1 MGASSVGTLSVG
13 GPLSVP
19 GMILVYFN
27 FQLKQEVVL
36 SRLSLGVSLLWILY
50 TRPFFVELLKTYSLE
65 NTHTLILTHT
75 HTWRHSHTLILTPAP
90 YVRVSGV
97 GLVHGIF
104 TGSTGQESLNFPLK
118 GRMMK
123 IFGFVDLRWLWC
135 AEPLVGPG
143 CTWSSSLSGSPAA
156 VILVWGICISPWS
169 SIDT

>member
-65 NTHTLILTHT
+65 NTHTLIHTHIPENTHT
-75 HTWRHSHTLILTPAP
+75 HSYSRLHPTSS
-90 YVRVSGV
+90 VRGWPSSGYFHRFHRSGV
-97 GLVHGIF
+97 TAL
-104 TGSTGQESLNFPLK
+104 SSK
-118 GRMMK
+118 GPH
-123 IFGFVDLRWLWC
+123 DEDTWLC
-135 AEPLVGPG
+135 GPEVAVV
-143 CTWSSSLSGSPAA
+143 CWACRRSWLH
-156 VILVWGICISPWS
+156 VILQPFW
-169 SIDT
+169 

>member
-36 SRLSLGVSLLWILY
+36 SRLSLGVSLFWILY
-50 TRPFFVELLKTYSLE
+50 TRPFFCGAFKNIFTWKH
-65 NTHTLILTHT
+65 THTHTHT
-75 HTWRHSHTLILTPAP
+75 HTWKHSHTLILTPAP
-90 YVRVSGV
+90 YFRVSGV
-97 GLVHGIF
+97 GLVQGIF

-123 IFGFVDLRWLWC
+123 ILGFVDLRWLWC
-135 AEPLVGPG
+135 AEPVVGPG
-143 CTWSSSLSGSPAA
+143 YTWSSSLSGSPAA
-156 VILVWGICISPWS
+156 GILVWGICISPWS
-169 SIDT
+169 SVDT